1 MEHAFHFAQSFTVE
15 IVAVFTGGAVHHMV
29 VKLRE
34 FHKKRCLL
42 CRRPHATKT
51 HPKTGEH
58 HEQA

>member
-1 MEHAFHFAQSFTVE
+1 
-15 IVAVFTGGAVHHMV
+15 